1 MESEKSRLRP
11 KRKRTVTEM
20 HYEPADDL
28 TIEVWVFL
36 FFELFSNF
44 FSDFFCSV
52 KLAHGSSHNFMKQA
66 KISDIIVDQCL
77 EKLSL
82 PARIPKPQQE
92 WVYLELKFL
101 MHELCRIKMLV

>member
-36 FFELFSNF
+36 FFENFSKF
-44 FSDFFCSV
+44 F
-52 KLAHGSSHNFMKQA
+52 
-66 KISDIIVDQCL
+66 
-77 EKLSL
+77 
-82 PARIPKPQQE
+82 
-92 WVYLELKFL
+92 
-101 MHELCRIKMLV
+101 